1 MEDLTLLYYTS
12 NKIDNTVA
20 TNVREHLLKINN
32 NKYPIISVSQKPID
46 FGENICVGEI
56 GVSSYNLYKQI
67 LIGAQNVKTK
77 YIACCED
84 DALYT
89 MEHFSFRPPDEKTF
103 LYNINMWFAEDI
115 QFWHKNETGMLTC
128 ICPTSYLI
136 ETLEARFK
144 KFPSQIQ
151 GKDKEVYR
159 YFQEPGKFDRNFGI
173 PNANFAYFETKIP
186 IPVFNYRGSLHGK
199 AGAKNVPRVFANP
212 LDGWGDSITLWNKFW
227 GTNYDKKFLRYMS
240 DIPSSVL
247 LKKYRETLAK

>member
-1 MEDLTLLYYTS
+1 MEDLTLLYYTA
-12 NKIDNTVA
+12 NNINETAGENIRQHLIK
-20 TNVREHLLKINN
+20 TNNG
-32 NKYPIISVSQKPID
+32 KYPIISVSQKPINL
-46 FGENICVGEI
+46 GRNICVGEI
-56 GVSSYNLYKQI
+56 GMSSYNCYKQI
-67 LIGAQNVKTK
+67 LTGACEVKTK

-136 ETLEARFK
+136 DTLKVRFE
-144 KFPSQIQ
+144 KFPNPIK
-151 GKDKEVYR
+151 GRDGVVYR

-173 PNANFAYFETKIP
+173 PNANFAYFRTKIP

-199 AGAKNVPRVFANP
+199 MGAKEVERVFANP

-227 GTNYDKKFLRYMS
+227 GTNFDKKWNRH
-240 DIPSSVL
+240 ITGETSSSRME
-247 LKKYRETLAK
+247 KYHATLAK